1 MNETNR
7 VIRMRELELK
17 MGLRRSTIYG
27 LIASGDFPP
36 AFKIAPGGRASGWL
50 LSDIEDWLNIR
61 ASSQGGGA
69 NA

>member
-7 VIRMRELELK
+7 VIRMQELELI

-50 LSDIEDWLNIR
+50 LGEIEDWLNVR
-61 ASSQGGGA
+61 ASSQGGGDK
-69 NA
+69 